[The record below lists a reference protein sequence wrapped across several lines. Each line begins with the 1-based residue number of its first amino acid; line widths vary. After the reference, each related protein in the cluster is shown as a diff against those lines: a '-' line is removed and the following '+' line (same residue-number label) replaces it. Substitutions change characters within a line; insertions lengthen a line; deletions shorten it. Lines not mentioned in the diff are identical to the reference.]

1 MEPTFSLDE
10 FEQLV
15 YTQAHDQAALMF
27 LGSLLLLHQ
36 KRGDLDGDFRASGM
50 MGLSRDEQ
58 RQRFCTRLV
67 SAVSTLFSNPDF
79 RPSQECF
86 RLFLTLHEWI
96 GMLFSATAFGDA
108 DHVTRHL
115 NPRGPADQQFLPGDS
130 FLEKLCLLYSI
141 ESETE
146 LDFAALWAHDK
157 VMAARLALVLLAPV
171 FKGSTNGH
179 GKREALLQWL
189 PGRLRQI
196 EDLDDLPTTV
206 LHNAYMFCSYAD
218 APQRHAIK
226 QDINVLVRRKLAQLG
241 LMDLPAPVV
250 PPTHG
255 HAQRRKKP
263 LMMVVVEWFS
273 GAHSIYRTHS
283 RTIEAAREHFEV
295 VGFGF
300 GYAIDDAGREIFD
313 RFIELEKP
321 EYIGDSLRTIRAFA
335 EAEQPD
341 VLYMPSV
348 GMFVLTV
355 FMSNLRF
362 APLQIAALGHPATT
376 HSDKIDYISVEA
388 DYVGDPA
395 CFSERLLKL
404 PKDGQPYRASRA
416 LPDITH
422 RELER
427 RETIKVVVTASPMK
441 LNPAFL
447 DACREI
453 QQRADIPVQ
462 FHFMPGTCEGL
473 PLHHM
478 RGVISK
484 AVPGAI
490 THGFLEYVS
499 YLSRVDDA
507 DLFLSPFPFGNTNGI
522 VDAFTLGV
530 PGVCKTGPEVFEH
543 IDGALFARAGMPAWT
558 TAGSVEQYI
567 DAAVRMITQHDER
580 EGLRRQLIDTR
591 AVERFFEGRPEV
603 FGKRVLRLVRENR
616 RRQLTAPESVATA

>member
-1 MEPTFSLDE
+1 MERTFSLDE
-10 FEQLV
+10 FEHLV
-15 YTQAHDQAALMF
+15 YTQAHDQALLSFLKALV
-27 LGSLLLLHQ
+27 LLHE
-36 KRGDLDGDFRASGM
+36 KRGDLDAGFLASGM
-50 MGLSRDEQ
+50 IGLTPDEQ

-67 SAVSTLFSNPDF
+67 SAVSTLFSRPDF
-79 RPSQECF
+79 RPSTEYF
-86 RLFLTLHEWI
+86 RLFLALHEWI
-96 GMLFSATAFGDA
+96 GILFSATAFGDA

-115 NPRGPADQQFLPGDS
+115 NPRGPADKQFLPGDV

-141 ESETE
+141 ESELE

-157 VMAARLALVLLAPV
+157 VIAACIALVLLAPV
-171 FKGSTNGH
+171 FKGSINGH

-189 PGRLRQI
+189 PGKLRQI
-196 EDLDDLPTTV
+196 DDLDNLPTAV

-218 APQRHAIK
+218 TPQRHAIK
-226 QDINVLVRRKLAQLG
+226 QDINLLVRRKLAQLG
-241 LMDLPAPVV
+241 IADRPAPVV
-250 PPTHG
+250 SPVVSPAAG
-255 HAQRRKKP
+255 HTQRRNKP

-283 RTIEAAREHFEV
+283 KAIEAAREHFEV

-300 GYAIDDAGREIFD
+300 GYAIDDAGRAIFD

-321 EYIGDSLRTIRAFA
+321 DYIGDCLRTIHAFA

-355 FMSNLRF
+355 FLSNLRI

-376 HSDKIDYISVEA
+376 HSDKIDYISVEE

-416 LPDITH
+416 LPDITL
-422 RELER
+422 RVPER
-427 RETIKVVVTASPMK
+427 RESVQIIVTASPMK
-441 LNPAFL
+441 FNPAFL
-447 DACREI
+447 DACGQI
-453 QQRADIPVQ
+453 QQRAGIPVQ
-462 FHFMPGTCEGL
+462 FHFMPGTSAGL
-473 PLHHM
+473 PLLHM
-478 RGVISK
+478 RRIIGE

-490 THGFLEYVS
+490 THGFHDYAA
-499 YLSRVDDA
+499 YLARVDEA

-543 IDGALFARAGMPAWT
+543 IDGALFARAGMPSWT
-558 TAGSVEQYI
+558 AADSVETYI
-567 DAAVRMITQHDER
+567 EAAVRMITQHDER
-580 EGLRRQLIDTR
+580 EALRQQLIDTR

-603 FGKRVLRLVRENR
+603 FGERVLQLVRETR
-616 RRQLTAPESVATA
+616 GLVVGSSV